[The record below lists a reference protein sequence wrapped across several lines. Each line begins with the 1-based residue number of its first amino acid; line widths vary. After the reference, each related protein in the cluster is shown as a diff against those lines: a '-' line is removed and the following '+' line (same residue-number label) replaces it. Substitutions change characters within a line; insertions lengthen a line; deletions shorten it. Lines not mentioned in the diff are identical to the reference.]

1 MDSNERAD
9 KDLYDNGHDD
19 PANWKWGMFYFNPK
33 DKRLFPPKRR
43 EWAGWTIN
51 FANMGSVIAFILVFT
66 LIILFSLWLNA
77 QAM

>member
-9 KDLYDNGHDD
+9 NDLYDNVHND
-19 PANWKWGMFYFNPK
+19 PTNWKWGMFYYNTK
-33 DKRLFPPKRR
+33 DKRLFPPKMQ
-43 EWAGWTIN
+43 EWAEWTIN
-51 FANMGSVIAFILVFT
+51 FANMGSLIAFILVFT